1 MNWGKSI
8 VVVFIFFV
16 AFIATLVVVC
26 FREDVGLVSKKYYED
41 DLHYQQQFEAYENAN
56 ALANKPTVTIIT
68 KSLTINYI
76 DFEKIEK
83 GTLTL
88 MRPSNANQDRT
99 FTVKQQADSIQ
110 QFELSDLNSGLY
122 KLRLEWTEGT
132 KQYRIDKTIVI

>member
-8 VVVFIFFV
+8 VAVFIFFV
-16 AFIATLVVVC
+16 AFITVLVVVC

-41 DLHYQQQFEAYENAN
+41 DLHYQEQFDAYENAN
-56 ALANKPTVTIIT
+56 ALVKKPTITIIT
-68 KSLTINYI
+68 RSLTISYP
-76 DFEKIEK
+76 DFNKIEK

-88 MRPSNANQDRT
+88 MRPSNANQDRI
-99 FTVKQQADSIQ
+99 FAVKQQVDSLQ
-110 QFELSDLNSGLY
+110 QFGVSDLTSGLY